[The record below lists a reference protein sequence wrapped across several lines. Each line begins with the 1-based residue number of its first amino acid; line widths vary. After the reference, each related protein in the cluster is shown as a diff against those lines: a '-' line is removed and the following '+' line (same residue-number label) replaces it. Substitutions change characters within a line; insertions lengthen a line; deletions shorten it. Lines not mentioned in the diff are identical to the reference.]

1 MMRAHSSLIARST
14 RIALLAGAPLFLAVS
29 CNENLPSGP
38 NTFGATIKINVT
50 HDTLVVGDSSV
61 AQAVATDDNGRT
73 IQSLTYTWTTA
84 DGTIVGLAD
93 PGSSADATAG
103 RTRTLVGKKT
113 GHSIV
118 TLGLPDSRFVVSN
131 VARNETVVVGGVRV
145 LSTHDST
152 LTAVNDTGFA
162 IAAGLVRSNGALV
175 TRVSQGLRW
184 THLGS
189 HIAVVGA
196 GDTIRYIAK
205 SNGADTLIASHDL
218 CLVSAKCADTAIVRV
233 SQQLTLTISQ
243 RSFLVWSFSD
253 SVGPTV
259 TLADRR
265 GNGLA
270 ATTVR
275 FIPATPADSAVVRV
289 TPPLGV
295 SNPATGAIAAPRLV
309 SIGNGT
315 ARVNVFALAPDGFS
329 ILGVDSVTETV
340 RQVARRVAVE
350 PLRGLVTFIDSI
362 PIKPLARDARG
373 AEIAD
378 ATVTVAVSGSN
389 FNNGIWL
396 GPNPFAASATQA
408 TIVPTLTGIA
418 LPSANP
424 LAPQI
429 AVFTDQSTITLGALD
444 TVKAGA
450 TTRTISATV
459 LDSNGVAAAG
469 SWVRFRASAGGTPDS
484 VQVDGNGLATVTWVP
499 PNLAGPYTLTGVRGK
514 LTPLTTV
521 GDSAGRIVIRRSTV
535 VIASDPDASTSTV
548 SISGTG
554 TIAANGTATVTIVV
568 KDQFGNTVKTA
579 TPASFAL
586 TTSRGAFSALACVQ
600 GVCTATYT
608 APATA
613 GVDNITVK
621 ILGLDILGS
630 PIVLTI
636 T

>member
-1 MMRAHSSLIARST
+1 MMRAHRSLIART
-14 RIALLAGAPLFLAVS
+14 ARIGLVAMAPLFVAVS

-38 NTFGATIKINVT
+38 NTFGATIKINVA

-73 IQSLTYTWTTA
+73 IQSLTYTWSSA
-84 DGTIVGLAD
+84 DATILALAD
-93 PGSSADATAG
+93 PGSNVDATAG

-118 TLGLPDSRFVVSN
+118 TLALPDPRFVVSN
-131 VARNETVVVGGVRV
+131 VARNETVVVGGVKV
-145 LSTHDST
+145 LSTRDST

-162 IAAGLVRSNGALV
+162 IAAGLVRANGALV

-184 THLGS
+184 VHLGS
-189 HIAVVGA
+189 HMTVVGT
-196 GDTIRYIAK
+196 GDTVRYIAK
-205 SNGADTLIASHDL
+205 SNGADTLIATHDL
-218 CLVSAKCADTAIVRV
+218 CLASAKCADTAIVRV
-233 SQQLTLTISQ
+233 SQQLSLTISQ

-270 ATTVR
+270 GTTVR
-275 FIPATPADSAVVRV
+275 FIPQTAADSAVVRV
-289 TPPLGV
+289 TPPLGL
-295 SNPATGAIAAPRLV
+295 SNPATGAIAAPKLV

-315 ARVNVFALAPDGFS
+315 AKVNVFALAPDGFS
-329 ILGVDSVTETV
+329 ILGIDSVTTIV

-378 ATVTVAVSGSN
+378 ATVTAVATGSA

-396 GPNPFAASATQA
+396 GPNPFAASGTQA
-408 TIVPTLTGIA
+408 TVTPTLTGVA
-418 LPSANP
+418 LPSSNP
-424 LAPQI
+424 LAPQV
-429 AVFTDQSTITLGALD
+429 AVITDPAVITLGALD
-444 TVKAGA
+444 TVIAGT
-450 TTRTISATV
+450 TTRVVSTTV
-459 LDSNGVAAAG
+459 LDSNAVAAVG
-469 SWVRFRASAGGTPDS
+469 SWVRFRASAGVTPDS
-484 VQVDGNGLATVTWVP
+484 VPVDGNGLATVTWVP
-499 PNLAGPYTLTGVRGK
+499 PNIAGPYTLTGVRGK
-514 LTPLTTV
+514 PTPLTALS
-521 GDSAGRIVIRRSTV
+521 DSAGRIVMRRSTV

-548 SISGTG
+548 TVSASSIA
-554 TIAANGTATVTIVV
+554 INGTATITIVV

-579 TPASFAL
+579 TPTSFVM
-586 TTSRGAFSALACVQ
+586 TPTRGALGPASCNQ

-608 APATA
+608 APTTA
-613 GVDNITVK
+613 GGDTITVT
-621 ILGLDILGS
+621 ILGIGILGS